1 MGIDGTLGNEAL
13 SEEALY
19 FFEPFCDGDTTLK
32 SHCAVKK
39 DMSLHF
45 SILFFSMPS
54 MIRPV
59 PANGTSNK

>member
-1 MGIDGTLGNEAL
+1 MGIDGNLGNEAL

-39 DMSLHF
+39 DMSLHDR
-45 SILFFSMPS
+45 IFFNA

-59 PANGTSNK
+59 PANGRSIQ

>member
-39 DMSLHF
+39 DMSFHDSRVF
-45 SILFFSMPS
+45 TM
-54 MIRPV
+54 R
-59 PANGTSNK
+59 